1 MMPLCLFPERTSPQ
15 KGLALAILAGL
26 GSLSTVSYA
35 AEPVCV
41 ESEAV
46 CVDTADRIIDGETV
60 SKPCWR
66 YEKRIRCFSPHADA
80 LACTGPNLPASCTAG
95 EARCTKED
103 ETMGCLETET
113 PLSCTAPVGE
123 SAAARADPF
132 GRVARAAQS
141 AEAAARRD
149 ARTAAEA
156 SAADSAGDGPSR
168 VAQNRGIAAL
178 DPVVEVSYAESIEGD
193 ATLGEGCR
201 IESERCLDSTP
212 REIAVENWP
221 GHTAT
226 ATPPCWATEV
236 TVSCPTADGAESCQK
251 LVDAGCTQTGE
262 TVCAEEQEGVCVRWR
277 QTYRC
282 GNPVTGDGIVTEGPV
297 DEPDGGVA
305 TDDSA
310 CRKELDDAIDARLSC
325 EAVSSVCVKPG
336 DTVWVEGRPVTIDCA
351 EKEVVY
357 RCRGEGEKGC
367 KALEA
372 LADEGVCRR
381 ETEPVCE
388 KEDASGCLVWS
399 SVFRC
404 GPDAA
409 PLPDSAE
416 DLGTVEEVTMKPS
429 DGCAEEEA
437 SGVCKETSR
446 VCTEG
451 AGVKFVDGK
460 YVYKDCWA
468 WSVHYT
474 CLTTSDD
481 DCAKWEADPE
491 CRLVSEVCPEG
502 DECLRPLRTYEC
514 TRLGESFELGETCS
528 GEVCVGDL
536 CHTTDGPADEDLA
549 DAIVQIEI
557 GRQLGLY
564 GDVTRNRFFSGEAL
578 QCKDRKGAPS
588 CCRSEVVAG
597 MSNTSFTAYL
607 VWGAAGAAWEGIKFV
622 GSPYVY
628 DLLAWSEHTE
638 WLLNAL
644 YGSAASG
651 AYNPSFSFWGASVT
665 MVEGELQ
672 FSFSVE
678 GFLAAAALQFW
689 ERHKTCD
696 AEDQKVAMARGQGL
710 CHFIGTHCVD
720 KVPGLGCTKREE
732 VYVCFNSLLA
742 RLINEQGR
750 AQIGRGW
757 GSVETPDARGFTIE
771 EIEELDF
778 TEMDFTAFVQDVLRE
793 VQSKGEFTDEA
804 TLARIQERL
813 QEMLSGEAGIF
824 GPMKNP
830 EYATDTRPNGKRLWA
845 GGRERP
851 GEKRPAFLREGWE
864 QPSPRIEAYLKRNG
878 LYGYDGQ
885 E

>member
-1 MMPLCLFPERTSPQ
+1 MRKRSNTPVR
-15 KGLALAILAGL
+15 KALAAVLL
-26 GSLSTVSYA
+26 GMLLPPGVA
-35 AEPVCV
+35 ADPVCI

-46 CVDTADRIIDGETV
+46 CVDDADRVIEGETV

-66 YEKRIRCFSPHADA
+66 YEKRLRCFAPHAEA
-80 LACTGPNLPASCTAG
+80 LACTGANLPAACTAG

-113 PLSCTAPVGE
+113 PLTCSAPVGGT
-123 SAAARADPF
+123 AAAPASRPTPAYPPDGLP
-132 GRVARAAQS
+132 AR
-141 AEAAARRD
+141 RRD
-149 ARTAAEA
+149 AR
-156 SAADSAGDGPSR
+156 
-168 VAQNRGIAAL
+168 GITAL
-178 DPVVEVSYAESIEGD
+178 DPIVEVSYSETLEGD
-193 ATLGEGCR
+193 ATQGEGCR

-221 GHTAT
+221 GHAAT
-226 ATPPCWATEV
+226 ASPACWETEV
-236 TVSCPTADGAESCQK
+236 TVSCPTADGAESCRK
-251 LVDAGCTQTGE
+251 LVDAGCTRTGE
-262 TVCAEEQEGVCVRWR
+262 TVCAEERGGSCVRWR

-282 GNPVTGDGIVTEGPV
+282 GSPVTGDGIETDGPV
-297 DEPDGGVA
+297 DVPDGGIA

-310 CRKELDDAIDARLSC
+310 CRKELDAAQDAGLAC

-367 KALEA
+367 AALEA
-372 LADEGVCRR
+372 LAEEGVCRR

-388 KEDASGCLVWS
+388 REDASGCLSWS

-409 PLPDSAE
+409 SVPDTAE
-416 DLGTVEEVTMKPS
+416 DLGTVEETTMKPAN
-429 DGCAEEEA
+429 GCAEEEA

-460 YVYKDCWA
+460 FVYRDCWA
-468 WSVHYT
+468 WSVSYT

-491 CRLVSEVCPEG
+491 CRLVNEVCPEG
-502 DECLRPLRTYEC
+502 DPCLRPLRTYEC
-514 TRLGESFELGETCS
+514 VRPGESFELGETCG

-536 CHTTDGPADEDLA
+536 CHATDGPADEDLA

-564 GDVTRNRFFSGEAL
+564 GDVTGNRFFSGEAL
-578 QCKDRKGAPS
+578 HCKDRKGAPS
-588 CCRSEVVAG
+588 CCRTEVVPG
-597 MSNTSFTAYL
+597 MSNTNFAAYL
-607 VWGAAGAAWEGIKFV
+607 VWGAAGAAWEGVKYV

-628 DLLAWSEHTE
+628 DLLAWSDHTE

-651 AYNPSFSFWGASVT
+651 AYSPSFSFWGASVT
-665 MVEGELQ
+665 MTEGQMQ
-672 FSFSVE
+672 FSFSIE
-678 GFLAAAALQFW
+678 GFLAAAALRFW
-689 ERHKTCD
+689 NRHKTCD

-710 CHFIGTHCVD
+710 CRFIGTHCVD
-720 KVPGLGCTKREE
+720 KVPGLGCVKREE

-771 EIEELDF
+771 EIEALDF

-793 VQSKGEFTDEA
+793 VREKGELADEA
-804 TLARIQERL
+804 TLARIRERL
-813 QEMLSGEAGIF
+813 REMLSGEEGIF

-830 EYATDTRPNGKRLWA
+830 EYATDTPVKSGKRSSPA
-845 GGRERP
+845 R
-851 GEKRPAFLREGWE
+851 AFLRPDRER
-864 QPSPRIEAYLKRNG
+864 PSPRIEAYLKRNG
-878 LYGYDGQ
+878 LYGCDANPAKK
-885 E
+885 EKDR

>member
-1 MMPLCLFPERTSPQ
+1 MPFRLFPDQQSPR
-15 KGLALAILAGL
+15 KSLAAAVFACFSSLAP
-26 GSLSTVSYA
+26 A

-66 YEKRIRCFSPHADA
+66 YEKRIRCFTPHADA
-80 LACTGPNLPASCTAG
+80 LACTGSNLPASCTAG

-103 ETMGCLETET
+103 EAMGCLETET
-113 PLSCTAPVGE
+113 PLTCSAPVGKVT
-123 SAAARADPF
+123 AALENR
-132 GRVARAAQS
+132 RAAGLS
-141 AEAAARRD
+141 ETD
-149 ARTAAEA
+149 A
-156 SAADSAGDGPSR
+156 PSR
-168 VAQNRGIAAL
+168 VGPGRGIAVL
-178 DPVVEVSYAESIEGD
+178 EPVVEVSYSESIEGD
-193 ATLGEGCR
+193 ASLGEGCR

-226 ATPPCWATEV
+226 ASPACWETEV
-236 TVSCPTADGAESCQK
+236 TVSCPTADGAKSCQK
-251 LVDAGCTQTGE
+251 LVDAGCTQSGE
-262 TVCAEEQEGVCVRWR
+262 TVCAQERDGVCIRWR

-310 CRKELDDAIDARLSC
+310 CRKELDEALDTGLSC
-325 EAVSSVCVKPG
+325 EAVSSTCVKPG
-336 DTVWVEGRPVTIDCA
+336 DTLWVDGRPVTIDCA

-404 GPDAA
+404 GPDAS
-409 PLPDSAE
+409 PLPDAAE
-416 DLGTVEEVTMKPS
+416 DLGTVEEVTMKPA

-460 YVYKDCWA
+460 FVYRDCWA
-468 WSVHYT
+468 WTVSYT

-481 DCAKWEADPE
+481 DCAKWEKDPE

-502 DECLRPLRTYEC
+502 DDCLRPLRTYEC
-514 TRLGESFELGETCS
+514 TRPGESFELGETCS

-564 GDVTRNRFFSGEAL
+564 GDVTGNRFFSGEAL

-597 MSNTSFTAYL
+597 MSNTNFTAYL
-607 VWGAAGAAWEGIKFV
+607 VWGAADATWEGIKYV

-651 AYNPSFSFWGASVT
+651 AYNPSFSFWGVSAT

-804 TLARIQERL
+804 TLARIRERL
-813 QEMLSGEAGIF
+813 QEMLSGEEGIF

-830 EYATDTRPNGKRLWA
+830 EYATDTPPGGKKSA
-845 GGRERP
+845 TGAQ
-851 GEKRPAFLREGWE
+851 AFRREGWE
-864 QPSPRIEAYLKRNG
+864 RPSPRIEAYLRRNG

-885 E
+885 ERQEENDR